1 MNLKGFKLAALLAA
15 IVNLIASIVMLF
27 ILDHGLNPNHPIE
40 YRFDYLTTHP
50 ITWKLSW
57 LSWIFAAIALI
68 FFLVQWGH
76 WIKSKSNG
84 RYDAWIAFGVIIG
97 CLGLVPDTIA
107 EVVYMHLLPQ
117 LATLPEKSS
126 FLQWE
131 SLAQFLTGF
140 LGNGLY
146 CVGGFT
152 LQCVSLKT
160 KTLPTFCRYFGF
172 VIWLF
177 GFMLSASVFIDWFQG
192 IYAFTALTMASFV
205 IWAFAVS
212 LLRHPA
218 D

>member
-1 MNLKGFKLAALLAA
+1 MSLKDFRMAALFAA
-15 IVNLIASIVMLF
+15 IINFIASMVMLF
-27 ILDHGLNPNHPIE
+27 ILDQGLNPNYSIERRFEYLASHPN
-40 YRFDYLTTHP
+40 L
-50 ITWKLSW
+50 WKLSW

-68 FFLVQWGH
+68 FFLIQWGH

-84 RYDAWIAFGVIIG
+84 RYDAWITFGVITG

-117 LATLPEKSS
+117 LATLSEKSS

-172 VIWLF
+172 VIWLS
-177 GFMLSASVFIDWFQG
+177 GFMLSASVFSNCFKG
-192 IYAFTALTMASFV
+192 MYVFTALTMASFV
-205 IWAFAVS
+205 IWTFGVS